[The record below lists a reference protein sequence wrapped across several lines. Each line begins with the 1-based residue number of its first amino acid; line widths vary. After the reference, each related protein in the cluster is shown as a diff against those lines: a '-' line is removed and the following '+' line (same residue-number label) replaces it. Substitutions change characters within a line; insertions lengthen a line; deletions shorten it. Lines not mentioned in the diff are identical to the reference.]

1 MKDWSREPLTKSALI
16 TIIGSRNQQM
26 ECVESVPDDCSVRG
40 PIKADLLFQM
50 ISQYLMLN
58 FVEILLANLD
68 IALIGCQGPHFQ
80 TPVRGRM

>member
-1 MKDWSREPLTKSALI
+1 MT
-16 TIIGSRNQQM
+16 
-26 ECVESVPDDCSVRG
+26 CSVRG

-80 TPVRGRM
+80 TTVRGRM